1 MGYEYTAD
9 FRSLSSMKRKLNFGL
24 ADVTVPSQNT
34 LDEGVLIHPE
44 LLNSAFQVIF
54 LAYS

>member
-1 MGYEYTAD
+1 
-9 FRSLSSMKRKLNFGL
+9 MKRKLNFGL